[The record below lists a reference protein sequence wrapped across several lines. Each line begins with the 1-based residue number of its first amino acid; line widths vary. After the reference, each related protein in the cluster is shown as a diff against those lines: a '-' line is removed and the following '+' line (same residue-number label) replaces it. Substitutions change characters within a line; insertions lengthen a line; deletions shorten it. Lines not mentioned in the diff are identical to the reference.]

1 MYIYI
6 ILSFS
11 DILFFFI
18 LSWILPAIDFCLC
31 TMAMPQATRPRGAG
45 GYNVVSGGAKP
56 ATAKAKSTGTRNAF
70 GALG

>member
-1 MYIYI
+1 
-6 ILSFS
+6 
-11 DILFFFI
+11 
-18 LSWILPAIDFCLC
+18 
-31 TMAMPQATRPRGAG
+31 MAMSQATRPRGAG